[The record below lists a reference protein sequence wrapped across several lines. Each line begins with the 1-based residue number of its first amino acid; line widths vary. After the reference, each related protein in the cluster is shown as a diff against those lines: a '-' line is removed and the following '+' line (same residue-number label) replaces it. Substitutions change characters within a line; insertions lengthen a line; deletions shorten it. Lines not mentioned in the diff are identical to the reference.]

1 MITFVIPCY
10 NEQDYIKA
18 CIRSIRQEAALI
30 PHEILVIDNNCTDN
44 TAYFAI
50 YEGAQVI
57 KEPRKGVVYARQ
69 TGYEHAKYDLIA
81 NIDADSRL
89 YPGWIWTAMGH
100 ITKPEVVA
108 VTGPIIY
115 DGASMAL
122 RISTRI
128 YYWFALQSNK
138 YIGVFLQGGNALIK
152 KKALDKTNGYDLS
165 IAFYGEDTMTAKRLE
180 ESGKIIFE
188 PSLFIYSS
196 PRRLEDQGVIKTTW
210 LYLTNY
216 LSVTFKGKST
226 TDDYKDFR

>member
-10 NEQDYIKA
+10 NEQEYIKA
-18 CIRSIRQEAALI
+18 CILSIKREASLF
-30 PHEILVIDNNCTDN
+30 PYEILVIDNNCTDN
-44 TAYFAI
+44 TAYIAI
-50 YEGAQVI
+50 QEGAQVI

-69 TGYEHAKYDLIA
+69 TGYEHARYNLIA

-89 YPGWIWTAMGH
+89 YDGWVWIAMQQLS
-100 ITKPEVVA
+100 KPDVVA
-108 VTGPIIY
+108 VTGPLIY
-115 DGASMAL
+115 DGASLAL

-138 YIGVFLQGGNALIK
+138 YVGVFLQGGNCLIK

-196 PRRLEDQGVIKTTW
+196 PRRLQDQGVLKTTW
-210 LYLTNY
+210 MYFINY
-216 LSVTFKGKST
+216 LSVTFKNKST
-226 TDDYKDFR
+226 TNDYKDFR